1 MAKGGTDHRKYKYPL
16 PIHPIDDLPYLNL
29 NNPLSWLFYLYKCY
43 RKTNLLPRLI
53 HVEIT
58 GDEFKH
64 ILVREHVDMMYLWEN
79 GFFGTGQLSRS
90 GPSFRQRNNK
100 VDEDNVLGDKRTAG
114 TASDNGG
121 VALERVTEVR
131 RLQRLEFKKEREKL
145 EKRLQELRQRGDATI
160 EEENELL
167 LSGRENL
174 RKVKELLA
182 SSKPSEELPSQNL
195 TVEPGKNEHIEE
207 ALELLPVEALFLSF
221 ALPVIDIPAIQLL
234 RALVKDFEE
243 YSDSLD
249 RLLLNYVAYHH
260 YRSHGWCVRSGIK
273 FGCDYLLYR
282 RGPPFQHAE
291 FCIMVMSDDESRPYT
306 WYSTVARVA
315 SGAKKTLVLCYIEK
329 LVSEEEILRYLQT
342 GQLHRVFGS
351 FKVGEVIYKR
361 WVPGRNR
368 D

>member
-1 MAKGGTDHRKYKYPL
+1 
-16 PIHPIDDLPYLNL
+16 
-29 NNPLSWLFYLYKCY
+29 
-43 RKTNLLPRLI
+43 
-53 HVEIT
+53 
-58 GDEFKH
+58 
-64 ILVREHVDMMYLWEN
+64 MMYLWEN

-90 GPSFRQRNNK
+90 GPSFRQRNRK
-100 VDEDNVLGDKRTAG
+100 VGEDVVLDGKRTANGVSDSGG
-114 TASDNGG
+114 T
-121 VALERVTEVR
+121 ALERVTEVR

-145 EKRLQELRQRGDATI
+145 ERKLQELRQRGDATI

-182 SSKPSEELPSQNL
+182 SSRPSERPSSQTL
-195 TVEPGKNEHIEE
+195 TVVLSKNEYIEE

-221 ALPVIDIPAIQLL
+221 ALPVIDIPASQLL
-234 RALVKDFEE
+234 RTLVKDFEE
-243 YSDSLD
+243 YSDPLD
-249 RLLLNYVAYHH
+249 RLLLNYVVYHH

-291 FCIMVMSDDESRPYT
+291 FCVMVMSADESRPYT
-306 WYSTVARVA
+306 WYSTIARVA
-315 SGAKKTLVLCYIEK
+315 SGAKKTLVLCYVEK
-329 LVSEEEILRYLQT
+329 LVSEDEILRYLQM
-342 GQLHRVFGS
+342 GRLHKVFSS